1 VTIPGVAW
9 ATTRLRGKTA
19 DLGTPGPACVIHDPF
34 KPSQADWL
42 ASEGHLAVAPDLCY
56 RGAIMRCRR
65 ALGNDLRARKGRAF
79 NEMIEG
85 PTALS
90 AIRPLT

>member
-1 VTIPGVAW
+1 M
-9 ATTRLRGKTA
+9 
-19 DLGTPGPACVIHDPF
+19 
-34 KPSQADWL
+34 SQADWL

-56 RGAIMRCRR
+56 RGAITRWPR
-65 ALGNDLRARKGRAF
+65 ALGLRARKGRAF

-85 PTALS
+85 PTAS